1 MKKLVISMLGY
12 VCISYGITIEQA
24 INIAQQNATNI
35 KLTSLDIQKAEAQ
48 IKEAYSNILPSV
60 SLTVTYNRWD
70 PNYIFGF
77 TPINQYSGKIGL
89 TQKIF
94 DKQIYTLIEVAKT
107 NKKLQE
113 TIRKDIVHKVLDTTR
128 RLYLTVLVN
137 RELYKLKQENLN
149 YWQENFKFVEEKYK
163 AGLLAKYDYIRAYS
177 QLQSAVADIEKAKAS
192 YIKSIEDLKRFLMIE
207 DMTEPEENLTKIE
220 FNVPEEIENNTEIA
234 VLKAQLELAEKN
246 IQNNRS
252 ANYPNL
258 SAFLNY
264 QVNNQF
270 DFISRSE
277 VWRKGYN
284 LGLSV
289 NWQIFDGFSKDSR
302 VVQSQI
308 DKAKFEVQLQDKIK
322 EIHVDLKKASVDLQA
337 LKTQLLADEENIK
350 AASES
355 LRLSTER
362 FKAGIATTLELL
374 ESQTNYHNSRLNYLS
389 TLYNYNIRVL
399 DLMNLTGK

>member
-322 EIHVDLKKASVDLQA
+322 EIHVELKKASVDLQA